1 MTLLISLLLGVTF
14 GFGLILAGMTN
25 PAKVLAFLDIAGN
38 WDPSLA
44 LVMGGAIGV
53 AAPASALARR
63 RRTSGLG
70 TPVPAAVPAA
80 LDSPLLVGSIVFGI
94 GWGLSG
100 FCPGPALVGLGAAY
114 LPATAFV
121 IAMVFGM
128 EAYEW
133 LLVARGSQFGTQSEE
148 G

>member
-1 MTLLISLLLGVTF
+1 MPLLISLLLGVIF
-14 GFGLILAGMTN
+14 GVGLILAGMN
-25 PAKVLAFLDIAGN
+25 DPAKVLAFLDIAGN

-44 LVMGGAIGV
+44 LVMGGAIGI
-53 AAPASALARR
+53 AAPAYALARR
-63 RRTSGLG
+63 RATTWLG
-70 TPVPAAVPAA
+70 TPVSFEAPAPV
-80 LDSPLLVGSIVFGI
+80 DSSLLVGSIIFGI

-114 LPATAFV
+114 LPATVFV

-133 LLVARGSQFGTQSEE
+133 LIAARVRQLEAP
-148 G
+148 

>member
-14 GFGLILAGMTN
+14 GIGLILAGMTD
-25 PAKVLAFLDIAGN
+25 PAKVLAFLDIGGN

-53 AAPASALARR
+53 AAPAYARARR
-63 RRTSGLG
+63 QGATWLG
-70 TPVPAAVPAA
+70 MPVLPETKGPI
-80 LDSPLLVGSIVFGI
+80 DSPLLVGSIIFGI

-100 FCPGPALVGLGAAY
+100 FCPGPALVGVGAGY
-114 LPATAFV
+114 LPATAFA

-133 LLVARGSQFGTQSEE
+133 LMSERVRQLE
-148 G
+148 RQ

>member
-1 MTLLISLLLGVTF
+1 MASLLSLLLGITF
-14 GFGLILAGMTN
+14 GLGLILAGMN
-25 PAKVLAFLDIAGN
+25 DPAKVLAFLDIFGD

-53 AAPASALARR
+53 AAPAYALARR
-63 RRTSGLG
+63 RTTTWLG
-70 TPVPAAVPAA
+70 TPFLPEAAAPVD
-80 LDSPLLVGSIVFGI
+80 LSLLAGSVVFGV

-114 LPATAFV
+114 LPATVFV

-133 LLVARGSQFGTQSEE
+133 FISACRRRFERQSKVA
-148 G
+148 

>member
-1 MTLLISLLLGVTF
+1 MAGSLSLLLGLAF
-14 GFGLILAGMTN
+14 GAGLILAGMTD
-25 PAKVLAFLDIAGN
+25 PAKVLAFLDLAGN

-53 AAPASALARR
+53 AAPAYALARR
-63 RRTSGLG
+63 RATTWLG
-70 TPVPAAVPAA
+70 TPVVAQANGAIDA
-80 LDSPLLVGSIVFGI
+80 PLVVGSVVFGV

-100 FCPGPALVGLGAAY
+100 FCPGPALVGLGAGN
-114 LPATAFV
+114 LPAAAFV

-133 LLVARGSQFGTQSEE
+133 FAAARGRQSATQ
-148 G
+148 

>member
-1 MTLLISLLLGVTF
+1 MAFVISLLLGMTF
-14 GFGLILAGMTN
+14 GLGLILAGTTD
-25 PAKVLAFLDIAGN
+25 PAKVLAFLDIAGS

-53 AAPASALARR
+53 AAPAYALARR
-63 RRTSGLG
+63 RATTWMG
-70 TPVPAAVPAA
+70 TPVPFEASTPV
-80 LDSPLLVGSIVFGI
+80 DSSLLVGSIVFGI

-100 FCPGPALVGLGAAY
+100 FCPGPALVGLGAGY

-133 LLVARGSQFGTQSEE
+133 LLAARARRLDAQ
-148 G
+148 

>member
-1 MTLLISLLLGVTF
+1 MALLISLLLGVTF
-14 GFGLILAGMTN
+14 GLGLILAGMTN
-25 PAKVLAFLDIAGN
+25 PAKVLAYLDIAGK

-53 AAPASALARR
+53 AAPAYALAYRQK
-63 RRTSGLG
+63 TNWLG
-70 TPVPAAVPAA
+70 TPVPAKASASI
-80 LDSPLLVGSIVFGI
+80 DSPLLVGSIVFGI

-114 LPATAFV
+114 LPAMVFV

-133 LLVARGSQFGTQSEE
+133 LLVARENQFKAQSDE

>member
-1 MTLLISLLLGVTF
+1 MALLISLLLGLTF
-14 GFGLILAGMTN
+14 GVGLILAGMTD
-25 PAKVLAFLDIAGN
+25 PAKVLAFLDVAGN

-53 AAPASALARR
+53 AAPGYALARR
-63 RRTSGLG
+63 RRTSWLG
-70 TPVPAAVPAA
+70 SPVPGEVPAAI
-80 LDSPLLVGSIVFGI
+80 DSPLLVGSIVFGI

-100 FCPGPALVGLGAAY
+100 FCPGPALVGLGATY
-114 LPATAFV
+114 LPATVFV

-133 LLVARGSQFGTQSEE
+133 FLVARGSRCAAQSEE

>member
-1 MTLLISLLLGVTF
+1 MAFLISMLLGAIF
-14 GFGLILAGMTN
+14 GVGLILAGMTN
-25 PAKVLAFLDIAGN
+25 PAKVLAFLDVAGN

-53 AAPASALARR
+53 AAPGYALAKRR
-63 RRTSGLG
+63 NATWLG
-70 TPVPAAVPAA
+70 KPLAQEPSAPVDGA
-80 LDSPLLVGSIVFGI
+80 LLLGSIVFGI

-100 FCPGPALVGLGAAY
+100 FCPGPALVGLGAGF
-114 LPATAFV
+114 LPATVFV

-133 LLVARGSQFGTQSEE
+133 LREAHGRRAKVR
-148 G
+148 

>member
-1 MTLLISLLLGVTF
+1 MPLLISLLLGVIF
-14 GFGLILAGMTN
+14 GVGLILAGMSD

-53 AAPASALARR
+53 AAPAYALARH
-63 RRTSGLG
+63 RTTTWLG
-70 TPVPAAVPAA
+70 TPVPFETPAPV
-80 LDSPLLVGSIVFGI
+80 DSSLLVGSIIFGI

-114 LPATAFV
+114 LPATVFV

-133 LLVARGSQFGTQSEE
+133 LIAARVRQLETP
-148 G
+148 

>member
-1 MTLLISLLLGVTF
+1 MALLISLVLGLTF
-14 GFGLILAGMTN
+14 GVGLILAGMTD
-25 PAKVLAFLDIAGN
+25 PAKVLAFLDLAGN

-44 LVMGGAIGV
+44 LVMGGAIGI
-53 AAPASALARR
+53 AAPAYALARR
-63 RRTSGLG
+63 RATTWLG
-70 TPVPAAVPAA
+70 TPLPVEAPTPV
-80 LDSPLLVGSIVFGI
+80 DSSLLVGSIVFGI

-100 FCPGPALVGLGAAY
+100 FCPGPALVGLGATY
-114 LPATAFV
+114 LPATVFV

-133 LLVARGSQFGTQSEE
+133 FLVARGNRFAAQSEE

>member
-1 MTLLISLLLGVTF
+1 MPLLISLLLGVIF
-14 GFGLILAGMTN
+14 GVGLILAGMN
-25 PAKVLAFLDIAGN
+25 DPAKVLAFLDIAGN

-53 AAPASALARR
+53 AAPAYALARR
-63 RRTSGLG
+63 RATTWQG
-70 TPVPAAVPAA
+70 TPVPVEAPTPV
-80 LDSPLLVGSIVFGI
+80 DSSLLVGSIVFGI

-100 FCPGPALVGLGAAY
+100 FCPGPALVGLGATY
-114 LPATAFV
+114 LPASVFV

-133 LLVARGSQFGTQSEE
+133 LIAARVRQLEAP
-148 G
+148 

>member
-1 MTLLISLLLGVTF
+1 MAIVISLLLGMTF
-14 GFGLILAGMTN
+14 GLGLILAGMTD

-53 AAPASALARR
+53 AAPAYALARR
-63 RRTSGLG
+63 RATTWMG
-70 TPVPAAVPAA
+70 TPVPFEASTPV
-80 LDSPLLVGSIVFGI
+80 DSSLLVGSIVFGI

-100 FCPGPALVGLGAAY
+100 FCPGPALVGLGAGY

-133 LLVARGSQFGTQSEE
+133 LLAARARRLDAQ
-148 G
+148 

>member
-1 MTLLISLLLGVTF
+1 MAFLISMLLGAIF
-14 GFGLILAGMTN
+14 GVGLILAGMTN
-25 PAKVLAFLDIAGN
+25 PVKVLSFLDVAGN

-53 AAPASALARR
+53 AAPGYALAKRSNV
-63 RRTSGLG
+63 TWLG
-70 TPVPAAVPAA
+70 KPFAQEPNAPVDA
-80 LDSPLLVGSIVFGI
+80 SLLAGSIVFGI

-100 FCPGPALVGLGAAY
+100 FCPGPALVGLGAGF
-114 LPATAFV
+114 LPAAVFV

-133 LLVARGSQFGTQSEE
+133 LREAQARRAEVR
-148 G
+148 

>member
-1 MTLLISLLLGVTF
+1 MALLISLLLGVTF

-53 AAPASALARR
+53 AAPAYALARR
-63 RRTSGLG
+63 RRTSWLG

-80 LDSPLLVGSIVFGI
+80 IDSPLLVGSVVFGI

-133 LLVARGSQFGTQSEE
+133 LLVARGNQFEVQSGE

>member
-1 MTLLISLLLGVTF
+1 MALFLSLLLGVTF
-14 GFGLILAGMTN
+14 GVGLILAGMSD
-25 PAKVLAFLDIAGN
+25 PLKVLAFLDIAGN

-53 AAPASALARR
+53 AAPAYALARR
-63 RRTSGLG
+63 RTTTWLG
-70 TPVPAAVPAA
+70 TPFLPEAVVPV
-80 LDSPLLVGSIVFGI
+80 DSSLLAGSVVFGI

-100 FCPGPALVGLGAAY
+100 FCPGPALVGLGVAY
-114 LPATAFV
+114 LPATVFV

-133 LLVARGSQFGTQSEE
+133 FRSARGHRLKTQSEE
-148 G
+148 V